1 MTSQATTEVFNQ
13 LNDLLNQL
21 NPHTYTE
28 NLPVLNNSSIGQH
41 VRHTLEFFQCLING
55 TSTGIVDYD
64 GRERNLLIETGLIY
78 TQKKLAEIEAT
89 IKTETNLNRP
99 LLVKVSYSEKNYQ
112 LVESNFMRE
121 LVYMI
126 EHSIHHFALIRIGV
140 QEHFRHIQIDPT
152 FGVAYSTIRYKQQLE
167 ALEN

>member
-13 LNDLLNQL
+13 LKELLNQL
-21 NPHTYTE
+21 NPQTYTE

-55 TSTGIVDYD
+55 ASTGIVDYD
-64 GRERNLLIETGLIY
+64 GRERNHLIETELIY
-78 TQKKLAEIEAT
+78 TQKKLAEIETT

-99 LLVKVSYSEKNYQ
+99 LLLKVRYSEKNHE

-140 QEHFRHIQIDPT
+140 QVHFSHIPIDPA
-152 FGVAYSTIRYKQQLE
+152 FGVAYATIRYKQQLE